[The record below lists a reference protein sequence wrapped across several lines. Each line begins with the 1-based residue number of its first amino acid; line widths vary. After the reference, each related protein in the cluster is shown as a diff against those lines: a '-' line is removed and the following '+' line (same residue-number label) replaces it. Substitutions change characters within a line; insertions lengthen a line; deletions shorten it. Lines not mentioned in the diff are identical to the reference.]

1 MKRREAIKSLGMS
14 LGLVVATPT
23 VISLLQSCKNDP
35 KIDWAPEFFSQDEGI
50 LLKKLVHMILPPT
63 ETLPGADEVNVAQF
77 IDKYASVIAGKEDQ
91 ENFTN
96 GLKAIANAL
105 GKNVS
110 SASDNDYDSLLA
122 KYLKAT
128 PEQIE
133 AFQNNEGEKQAFE
146 ALMGLRGI
154 SIWGYRNSRKVGM
167 EVLAYDP
174 IPGDQKGCISLEEA
188 TGGKS
193 WSL

>member
-1 MKRREAIKSLGMS
+1 MKRREALKGLGMS

-23 VISLLQSCKNDP
+23 VIGLLQSCKSDP
-35 KIDWAPEFFSQDEGI
+35 KIDWTPEFFSQEQGV
-50 LLKKLVHMILPPT
+50 LLKRLVNLILPKT

-77 IDKYASVIAGKEDQ
+77 IDKYASIVAGEEDKKNFTGGLEAIAG
-91 ENFTN
+91 
-96 GLKAIANAL
+96 AL
-105 GKNVS
+105 GKNVAK
-110 SASDNDYDSLLA
+110 ASDDDYDALLA
-122 KYLKAT
+122 KFLKAN
-128 PEQIE
+128 PEQIQ
-133 AFQNNEGEKQAFE
+133 AFQENEAEKQGFE

-174 IPGDQKGCISLEEA
+174 IPGEFNGCMSLEEA
-188 TGGKS
+188 TGGIA